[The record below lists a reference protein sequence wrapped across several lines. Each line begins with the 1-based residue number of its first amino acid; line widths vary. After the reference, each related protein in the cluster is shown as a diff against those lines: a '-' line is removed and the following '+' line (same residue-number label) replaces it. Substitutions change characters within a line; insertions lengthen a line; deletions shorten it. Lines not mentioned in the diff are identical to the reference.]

1 MNDLQSGQGVPTQPV
16 VPKRL
21 RVAVLNRVFTPTGGG
36 AERYSIA
43 MVEQLAQRHDI
54 HVFAQKI
61 NHQWPGVI
69 YHVLPSFL
77 ERPRWIN
84 QLWFALTSWWATR
97 QGFDL
102 VHSHENTW
110 HGQVQTIHVV
120 PIKFGLFAGRSSSAK
135 VLRWLK
141 IVTSPRLLVY
151 LWLESMRY
159 RRKPGR
165 VLVPTSSAL
174 QRVMVQTHPSTRTM
188 LQTVSPGVV
197 SVPGAALAAQQLK
210 ARGALG
216 LPEGPKCILFV
227 ANDFRKKGLNCLLQA
242 VAQLPQTD
250 SEVFLAVVGNLQ
262 HASGFAAQIESL
274 GLKQRVYFLGVMTDV
289 SQAYQAATCLA
300 HPTLEDTFG
309 MVVLEAM
316 SHGLPVI
323 VSAEAF
329 CGISGLLTQDV
340 NALILQNPRDVK
352 ALSGHLHS
360 LLSDDGLRSR
370 LGSAASSFAE
380 GHLWSEIAIKQEL
393 IYLQTHLAMES
404 ATG

>member
-1 MNDLQSGQGVPTQPV
+1 MNDLRSGQSAPTQPV
-16 VPKRL
+16 LQKRL
-21 RVAVLNRVFTPTGGG
+21 RIAVLNRVFSPTGGG

-43 MVEQLAQRHDI
+43 MVEQLAERHDI
-54 HVFAQKI
+54 HVFAQQI
-61 NHQWPGVI
+61 HHQWPRVT
-69 YHVLPSFL
+69 YHLLPSIL
-77 ERPRWIN
+77 QRPRWIN

-120 PIKFGLFAGRSSSAK
+120 PIKFGLFAGRSGLAK
-135 VLRWLK
+135 VLRWIK
-141 IVTSPRLLVY
+141 IGTSPRLLVY
-151 LWLESMRY
+151 LWLEMMRY

-165 VLVPTSSAL
+165 VLVATSSAL
-174 QRVMVQTHPSTRTM
+174 QRVMAQTHPSTGTM

-197 SVPGAALAAQQLK
+197 SVAGATPAALQLK
-210 ARGALG
+210 ARRALG
-216 LPEGPKCILFV
+216 LPEGPHCILFI
-227 ANDFRKKGLNCLLQA
+227 ANDFRKKGLACLLEA
-242 VAQLPQTD
+242 VAQLPQAD
-250 SEVFLAVVGNLQ
+250 SDVFLTVVGNPQ
-262 HASGFAAQIESL
+262 HASGFVAQIESL
-274 GLKQRVYFLGVMTDV
+274 GLKQRVYFLGAMSDV

-340 NALILQNPRDVK
+340 NALILQNPQEAK
-352 ALSGHLHS
+352 ALSDHLHS
-360 LLSDDGLRSR
+360 LLNDDALRAR
-370 LGSAASSFAE
+370 LGLAASSFAK
-380 GHLWSEIAIKQEL
+380 GHLWSQIAMKQEL
-393 IYLQTHLAMES
+393 IYLQTHSAIES
-404 ATG
+404 ANG